1 MSRINVANFR
11 HPDGTDDNITLDS
24 SGQVGV
30 GTTSPTEILSLKSS
44 SSAIQ
49 IDTNRSD
56 TTYGNAEVLL
66 GSPRLGT
73 EDGSTVAGR
82 GLLSCLG
89 NSTST
94 TGIVWLQAASAS
106 LETQLTD
113 TDLKTKQCGIRLASD
128 GSFEH
133 WKSGSQRLKI
143 DSSGNLKF
151 NSGYGSAA
159 TAYGVRAW
167 VNFNASG
174 TLTIRG
180 SGNISSVTDNGVG
193 QFAPNFTNAM
203 PDTNYAGV
211 CNHNAISLGNDGA
224 QASPGTTSAG
234 YVQTGSNSAWRDPSV
249 VCVAFFR

>member
-1 MSRINVANFR
+1 MTRLNVGNIR

-24 SGQVGV
+24 SGRVGI
-30 GTTSPTEILSLKSS
+30 GTNSPAEILALKSS

-56 TTYGNAEVLL
+56 TTYGNAEILL
-66 GSPRLGT
+66 GSPRLDT
-73 EDGSTVAGR
+73 ADGSTVSGR

-94 TGIVWLQAASAS
+94 TGIVWLQAASAN

-113 TDLKTKQCGIRLASD
+113 TDLKTRQCGIRLDSG

-133 WKSGSQRLKI
+133 WRNGSQRLKI

-151 NSGYGSAA
+151 DSGYGSAA

-167 VNFNASG
+167 VCFNGNNG
-174 TLTIRG
+174 TVLED
-180 SGNISSVTDNGVG
+180 GNVSSVTDNATGNYTI
-193 QFAPNFTNAM
+193 NFSTSIV
-203 PDTNYAGV
+203 DTNYA
-211 CNHNAISLGNDGA
+211 A
-224 QASPGTTSAG
+224 
-234 YVQTGSNSAWRDPSV
+234 TGSSDSSTGGHGVVFGPPATGSIVMKVFEQSGTLRDHDKV
-249 VCVAFFR
+249 FAIIVR